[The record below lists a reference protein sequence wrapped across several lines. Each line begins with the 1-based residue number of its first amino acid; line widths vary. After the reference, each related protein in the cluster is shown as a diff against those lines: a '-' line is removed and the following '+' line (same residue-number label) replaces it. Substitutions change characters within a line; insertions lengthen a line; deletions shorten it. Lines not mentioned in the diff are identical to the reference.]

1 MNLYDILISL
11 SENDKRMI
19 FAILIIVIL
28 LLVLIGYLGF
38 LLTRLMKWQGKTMDT
53 LIHDPVVTKVIK
65 DKKHLI
71 KFGRKK
77 NWALF
82 YKQAWVPFI
91 IILVA
96 FAATA
101 VGLMRDP
108 ANFAS
113 LNIFNLI
120 IFIAIQVFLH
130 TAFGTGF
137 MAIYEMARGLVAPLV
152 LSFVFAG
159 GTHLL
164 ILNSITAKIA
174 EAVPALGNIF
184 ESIIAPTEFS
194 VVTLSKYMKLG
205 EIGTPYIKVMLLG
218 AVLLVVYTILGS
230 TIFRKRDTF

>member
-1 MNLYDILISL
+1 MNLYNILISL

-91 IILVA
+91 IILVG
-96 FAATA
+96 
-101 VGLMRDP
+101 V
-108 ANFAS
+108 
-113 LNIFNLI
+113 
-120 IFIAIQVFLH
+120 
-130 TAFGTGF
+130 
-137 MAIYEMARGLVAPLV
+137 LV
-152 LSFVFAG
+152 L
-159 GTHLL
+159 L
-164 ILNSITAKIA
+164 IRNSITDDWNYN
-174 EAVPALGNIF
+174 P
-184 ESIIAPTEFS
+184 FS
-194 VVTLSKYMKLG
+194 VENGFGSLFFTWKVSGEMTGTDTTWIRFNKLVIDNRPHLIASAWAGYIAAPCFLIGGIWYFFVSSALLARTIQLYKRSKEVFEKSLEG
-205 EIGTPYIKVMLLG
+205 FSQSSPSP
-218 AVLLVVYTILGS
+218 VVNNAPEAPAPDKTS
-230 TIFRKRDTF
+230 NQ